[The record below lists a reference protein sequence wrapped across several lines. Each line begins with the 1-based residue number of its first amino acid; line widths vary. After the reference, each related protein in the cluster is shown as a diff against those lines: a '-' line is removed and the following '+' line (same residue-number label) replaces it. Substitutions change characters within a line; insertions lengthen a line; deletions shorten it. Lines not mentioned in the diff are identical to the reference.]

1 MSNELATRTAGVQI
15 STMDELARVADMFA
29 KSGLFRDTAD
39 AAQAGV
45 KIMAG
50 QAWGIDAFSSMVGI
64 ALIQGKP
71 VIGAGIMAAKVKG
84 HPKYDFIVNR
94 LDNEACEIE
103 FFQYFQG
110 ENRSIGVSTFTLEDA
125 KQAGYASKQ
134 NYRQTPRNM
143 LFARALSNGVRWYT
157 PDVFSSSVYTP
168 EEFNQ
173 DGDAVDVPVREAPA
187 RPERPAA
194 PALNAP
200 AQEPT
205 PEPAAAPE
213 ASGEPVEAAPVDGGG
228 VTVKQLSALAIAVKK
243 QGLTP
248 EQSRAFLSWV
258 LDRPISSA
266 KDLTKAE
273 ASRVIGW
280 DDSQFSEALS
290 DYAVALDGGPPEDGP
305 DLSDLASHED
315 AQLPA
320 FDPSGKADRKARKAV
335 GA

>member
-1 MSNELATRTAGVQI
+1 MSNELAIRTAGVQI
-15 STMDELARVADMFA
+15 NNMDDLARVADMFA

-50 QAWGIDAFSSMVGI
+50 QAWGIDAFSAMVGI

-103 FFQYFQG
+103 FFQG
-110 ENRSIGVSTFTLEDA
+110 DRSLGVSSFTFEDA

-143 LFARALSNGVRWYT
+143 LYARALSNGVRWFT

-168 EEFNQ
+168 EDFNAE
-173 DGDAVDVPVREAPA
+173 GEPVDVPVREAPS
-187 RPERPAA
+187 RPERPAVALPRPVLDVEPERGRARGDEAAGTDA
-194 PALNAP
+194 PAPEPEAATEAP
-200 AQEPT
+200 A
-205 PEPAAAPE
+205 EPAATSGSITAPQ
-213 ASGEPVEAAPVDGGG
+213 
-228 VTVKQLSALAIAVKK
+228 VKALAAGVKK
-243 QGLTP
+243 QGMSP
-248 EQSRAFLSWV
+248 DQSRAFFTWLF
-258 LDRPISSA
+258 DRPIASA
-266 KDLTKAE
+266 KELTKAE

-280 DDSQFSEALS
+280 EDDAWQSALF
-290 DYAVALDGGPPEDGP
+290 DYAESVNGGPPEEDG
-305 DLSDLASHED
+305 A
-315 AQLPA
+315 
-320 FDPSGKADRKARKAV
+320 
-335 GA
+335 

>member
-103 FFQYFQG
+103 FFQGQ
-110 ENRSIGVSTFTLEDA
+110 RSLGVSTFTMDDA
-125 KQAGYASKQ
+125 KAAGYASKQ

-157 PDVFSSSVYTP
+157 PDVFSASVYTP

-173 DGDAVDVPVREAPA
+173 EGDAVDVPVREAPS
-187 RPERPAA
+187 RPERPPA

-200 AQEPT
+200 APEAQ
-205 PEPAAAPE
+205 PEPAVAPE

-228 VTVKQLSALAIAVKK
+228 VTVKQLGALAAALKK
-243 QGLTP
+243 QHLTRD
-248 EQSRAFLSWV
+248 QARAFLSWV
-258 LDRPISSA
+258 LDRPIGSA

-280 DDSQFSEALS
+280 DGEAWSNALA

-305 DLSDLASHED
+305 DLSDLAPHED
-315 AQLPA
+315 AQPIA
-320 FDPSGKADRKARKAV
+320 FDPAGKADRKQKR
-335 GA
+335 GASA

>member
-1 MSNELATRTAGVQI
+1 MSNELTVRTRGVQLQSI
-15 STMDELARVADMFA
+15 DDVSRVSRMFA
-29 KSGLFRDTAD
+29 DSGLFNDARE
-39 AAQAGV
+39 AAQCGV

-50 QAWGIDAFSSMVGI
+50 AAWGIDPFTAMVGI
-64 ALIQGKP
+64 HIIQNKP
-71 VIGAGIMAAKVKG
+71 TVSAGLMAAAIKG
-84 HPKYDFIVNR
+84 HPKYDYRVR
-94 LDNEACEIE
+94 ERSDKVCRIE
-103 FFQYFQG
+103 FFEG
-110 ENRSIGVSTFTLEDA
+110 TESLGVNEYTIEMA
-125 KQAGYASKQ
+125 QRAGLLNNPTWKKFPEA
-134 NYRQTPRNM
+134 M
-143 LFARALSNGVRWYT
+143 LFARAISSGMRT
-157 PDVFSSSVYTP
+157 FCPDVFQATVYTP
-168 EEFNQ
+168 EELGANV
-173 DGDAVDVPVREAPA
+173 DGDGEIIDVPS
-187 RPERPAA
+187 RPERPTA
-194 PALNAP
+194 PALSAP
-200 AQEPT
+200 APEPT

-290 DYAVALDGGPPEDGP
+290 DYAVALEGGPPEDEP
-305 DLSDLASHED
+305 DWSDLPASED
-315 AQLPA
+315 QPIA
-320 FDPSGKADRKARKAV
+320 FDPSGKADRKPRKAV